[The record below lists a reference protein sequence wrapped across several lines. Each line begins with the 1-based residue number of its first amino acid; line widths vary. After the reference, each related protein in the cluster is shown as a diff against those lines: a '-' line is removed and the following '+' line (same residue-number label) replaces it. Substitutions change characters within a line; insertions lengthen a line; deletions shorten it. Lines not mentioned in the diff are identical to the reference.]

1 MVSQLL
7 KGTIIRK
14 YLFRSVIGLV
24 SQHALS
30 NMVTQLWA
38 LFDDNGNWLFGEPS
52 YSICSSLTWA
62 SLSILAW
69 WGKAAP
75 RLAITNWITRTKGL
89 PALLSFAK
97 KPNLPT
103 GSKLNHYFI
112 LLSLTVTPWMWMYS
126 SFKNMGSPALFNISH
141 TYFCPGCQDKEVNIL
156 TVIYTKR
163 LI

>member
-75 RLAITNWITRTKGL
+75 RLAITNWITRITSPSVICQETKFTHRVQIESLFYLVKPDSNSMDVSGCTL
-89 PALLSFAK
+89 LLKTWVLQLYSTFHTLISALVAR
-97 KPNLPT
+97 
-103 GSKLNHYFI
+103 I
-112 LLSLTVTPWMWMYS
+112 R
-126 SFKNMGSPALFNISH
+126 
-141 TYFCPGCQDKEVNIL
+141 
-156 TVIYTKR
+156 R
-163 LI
+163 LIF